1 MAPTPPA
8 IDFSKEFG
16 SSFIPEDKD
25 QAIVKTP
32 YGKGIVIRTR
42 NVLENDCK
50 ISMRDIELVDWAIPE
65 MTTRIQKPPML
76 HSPKN
81 FPSINPQVGDEVRT
95 LWGRGKVIEIRDD
108 DRRTHVVKLSSWRLA
123 GRSSV
128 MCYLSGKN
136 ETIEVMRPYRIY
148 DMNIWDKVE
157 HSNDLKNE
165 ATMKYSNRDFTGAL
179 EIYARAVDAVRYVQ
193 HGKDSTNE
201 VRADLL
207 IVMITCSNNAGTC
220 CLQLR
225 NWDRAGKFGQNAL
238 VLIDALEEKKDSRI
252 RKIINDDGIGDSQL
266 FGSWKVK
273 VCLCFFPSKNA
284 VFGIELR

>member
-1 MAPTPPA
+1 M
-8 IDFSKEFG
+8 DFSKEFG

-25 QAIVKTP
+25 QAIVNTP
-32 YGKGIVIRTR
+32 YGKGVVIRTR
-42 NVLENDCK
+42 TDDQSNGE
-50 ISMRDIELVDWAIPE
+50 ISMRDIELVGWALPE
-65 MTTRIQKPPML
+65 TITGGFRKPHML
-76 HSPKN
+76 YSPTK
-81 FPSINPQVGDEVRT
+81 FPSIQPQVGDDVRT
-95 LWGRGKVIEIRDD
+95 LWGRGKVVEIRSDD
-108 DRRTHVVKLSSWRLA
+108 NNTHVVKLSSWRLA

-136 ETIEVMRPYRIY
+136 NNIEVMRPYRIY
-148 DMNIWDKVE
+148 DMDVWEKVE
-157 HSNDLKNE
+157 HANELKNE
-165 ATMKYSNRDFTGAL
+165 AAIKYSNKDFTGAL

-225 NWDRAGKFGQNAL
+225 NWERAEKFGQNAL

-252 RKIINDDGIGDSQL
+252 RKVINTDGIGDSQL
-266 FGSWKVK
+266 FGYWKVK
-273 VCLCFFPSKNA
+273 VCYYFTNSVSAFVCADHGLD
-284 VFGIELR
+284 